1 MSANV
6 RSPASLARRFLE
18 NASGVAAVEMAF
30 IAPVALGLL
39 GLGVAGGQMMNL
51 NHKVVLAAHTTTDL
65 VARTVYYKDPNNP
78 QAELLYQSALD
89 ADIAIS
95 QLIMYPDT
103 SGTLLSVMSELLV
116 NTNNNTGTVVWS
128 EPSPGATALPVG
140 TVIPLDP
147 SYSQAG
153 ATYLLYGQVTY
164 AFQPLGGILSLPAI
178 TLSSTETLTIR
189 NAPQITV
196 QWGS

>member
-1 MSANV
+1 MPGLAKSAASFV
-6 RSPASLARRFLE
+6 RDFLE
-18 NASGVAAVEMAF
+18 NAGGVAAVEMAF
-30 IAPVALGLL
+30 IAPVALALL
-39 GLGVAGGQMMNL
+39 GLGVAGGQTMNL

-65 VARTVYYKDPNNP
+65 VARTVFYRDPNTP
-78 QAELLYQSALD
+78 GAALLNQSALD

-95 QLIMYPDT
+95 QLIMYPDS
-103 SGTLLSVMSELLV
+103 SGTLLAVMSELLV
-116 NTNNNTGTVVWS
+116 NANANTGTVVWS

-140 TVIPLDP
+140 TVVQLDP

-189 NAPQITV
+189 NATQITIN
-196 QWGS
+196 WGS